1 MKKQTLRLV
10 LACAGALLFTGCATT
25 PSTEPASK
33 SAAIE
38 NNWYKIVVTKSPDDV
53 KGMTRV
59 GDVSASAHMLFG
71 DPASL
76 RKSATAK
83 IKKQAAELGATIVLI
98 QTDDFEA
105 TPINNVSM
113 SGVAYK

>member
-1 MKKQTLRLV
+1 
-10 LACAGALLFTGCATT
+10 
-25 PSTEPASK
+25 
-33 SAAIE
+33 
-38 NNWYKIVVTKSPDDV
+38 
-53 KGMTRV
+53 
-59 GDVSASAHMLFG
+59 MLFG